1 MTSIDHEPAATATT
15 ADQEAMRKPLD
26 HEIDVFGLTHQGKV
40 RKTNQDNFLV
50 ATLHRR
56 VDVKF
61 SSLAQ
66 PVDNISGEERLAF
79 IMMVADGVGGTEHGE
94 AASRLAV
101 ESVSQY
107 VTEAVRC
114 YYGSGAASG
123 AGNGEAD
130 FTSSLEQAARQCHE
144 SVCKHAEEQ
153 TIRSMATTL
162 TLFLGMWPWIYIL
175 QVGDSRLYR
184 LRNGE
189 LEQVTRDQ
197 TMAQELLD
205 LGVMAPSEAS
215 RSRLSHVLSSAIG
228 GQSSMP
234 IVTRIAAEW
243 HNVHL
248 LCSDGL
254 TRHVTDE
261 RIKEVLSTMT
271 SAKQAC
277 ETLLQEALDGGGSD
291 NISVVIGRAVPA
303 QEPAAA

>member
-1 MTSIDHEPAATATT
+1 MTSIDHEPATSASQ

-61 SSLAQ
+61 SSLAE
-66 PVDNISGEERLAF
+66 PVDHISGEERLAF

-114 YYGSGAASG
+114 YYGSGAAG
-123 AGNGEAD
+123 GNAESD
-130 FTSSLEQAARQCHE
+130 FTSILEQAARQCHE
-144 SVCKHAEEQ
+144 SVCRHAEEQ

-189 LEQVTRDQ
+189 LAQVTRDQ

-205 LGVMAPSEAS
+205 LGVMAPNEAS

-254 TRHVTDE
+254 TRHVTDD
-261 RIKEVLSTMT
+261 RIREVLSTMT

-291 NISVVIGRAVPA
+291 NITIVIGRAVPA
-303 QEPAAA
+303 QEAAAA

>member
-1 MTSIDHEPAATATT
+1 MTSIDHEPATSASP

-61 SSLAQ
+61 SSLAEQ
-66 PVDNISGEERLAF
+66 VDNISGEERLAF

-114 YYGSGAASG
+114 YYRSAAGGGA
-123 AGNGEAD
+123 NGEAD
-130 FTSSLEQAARQCHE
+130 FSGILEQAARDCHE

-175 QVGDSRLYR
+175 QVGDSRCYR

-189 LEQVTRDQ
+189 LAQVTRDQ

-243 HNVHL
+243 NNVHL

-271 SAKQAC
+271 TAQQAC

-291 NISVVIGRAVPA
+291 NISIVIGRAVPA
-303 QEPAAA
+303 QEAAA